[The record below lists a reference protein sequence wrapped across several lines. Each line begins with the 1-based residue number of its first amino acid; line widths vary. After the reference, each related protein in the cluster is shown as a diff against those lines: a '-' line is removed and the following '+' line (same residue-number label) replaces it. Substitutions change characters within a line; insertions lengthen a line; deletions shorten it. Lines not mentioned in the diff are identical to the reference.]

1 MVSKYLPAKFAI
13 LITLQERR
21 SLLSKFGVDIKWVTK
36 MNRLQKQVLLVC
48 VCFFALTGQALADP
62 LSDAN
67 RVYDTGDYEKA
78 AKLYSPLAKDGNAE
92 AQYILG
98 MMYRAG
104 RGVPHDY
111 NEARKWYLLAAE
123 QGHSLAQFYLGW
135 IYAGGK
141 GVPKDYILAHM
152 WINIAI
158 ANASGKAKKEFIV
171 DRNSIAASMTAAQ
184 IAKAQE
190 LSKKCTAR
198 KFKGC

>member
-1 MVSKYLPAKFAI
+1 M
-13 LITLQERR
+13 
-21 SLLSKFGVDIKWVTK
+21 
-36 MNRLQKQVLLVC
+36 
-48 VCFFALTGQALADP
+48 ADS

-67 RVYDTGDYEKA
+67 RVYDGGDYEKA

-92 AQYILG
+92 AQYTLG

-111 NEARKWYLLAAE
+111 KEARKWYLLAAE
-123 QGHSLAQFYLGW
+123 QGHHLAQFYLGW

-141 GVPKDYILAHM
+141 GVPKDFVRAHM

-158 ANASGKAKKEFIV
+158 ANASGEAKKEFIV
-171 DRNSIAASMTAAQ
+171 DRDSLAKSMTADQ

-190 LSKKCTAR
+190 LAKKCTA
-198 KFKGC
+198 KKLKGC

>member
-1 MVSKYLPAKFAI
+1 M
-13 LITLQERR
+13 
-21 SLLSKFGVDIKWVTK
+21 
-36 MNRLQKQVLLVC
+36 
-48 VCFFALTGQALADP
+48 ADS

-67 RVYDTGDYEKA
+67 RVYDEGDYEKA

-92 AQYILG
+92 AQYTLG

-111 NEARKWYLLAAE
+111 KEARKWYLLAAE
-123 QGHSLAQFYLGW
+123 QGHPLAQFYLGW
-135 IYAGGK
+135 MYAGGK
-141 GVPKDYILAHM
+141 GVPKDYIQAHM

-158 ANASGKAKKEFIV
+158 ANASGEAKKEFIV
-171 DRNSIAASMTAAQ
+171 DRDSLAKSMTADQ

-190 LSKKCTAR
+190 LAKKCTAK